1 MVLDQL
7 LQFDRV
13 LFDFVNQSM
22 AHPVL
27 DVILPIMR
35 HKETWIPVYLAC
47 ILWIIYCNRS
57 RAWIPLLAI
66 GLTMTVSDTL
76 SSKLIK
82 KSVKRSRPCHIV
94 EEHPQTIVRVR
105 CGGGYSF
112 TSSHATN
119 HFTLAWLLPVLLGFR
134 QRWFK
139 WLCLF
144 WAGLISISQ
153 VYVGVH
159 YPIDIFCGA
168 LLGSLLGLG
177 VLRIYSKYGLTRLN
191 RAVVVKA

>member
-1 MVLDQL
+1 MVIDQL
-7 LQFDRV
+7 LQYDRI
-13 LFDFVNQSM
+13 LFDIVNQ
-22 AHPVL
+22 ALTHPVL

-47 ILWIIYCNRS
+47 ILWIIYRNRS
-57 RAWIPLLAI
+57 KAWIPLLAI
-66 GLTMTVSDTL
+66 AITMTVSDTL

-82 KSVKRSRPCHIV
+82 KSVKRPRPCQVV
-94 EEHPQTIVRVR
+94 EQFPETIVRVG

-119 HFTLAWLLPVLLGFR
+119 HFTLAWLLPILLGVTK
-134 QRWFK
+134 RWFR

-159 YPIDIFCGA
+159 YPIDIVCGA
-168 LLGSLLGLG
+168 LLGSILGYT
-177 VLRIYSKYGLTRLN
+177 VLRLYRQYCLPLLSHEPIAQT
-191 RAVVVKA
+191 